1 MRRLVSALAV
11 FAIALAGVVALLAF
25 FESRD
30 QSTTSGGAS
39 SSASANG
46 PGARDPGASSSLLR
60 AGNVEL
66 RYARAADRPTLLAL
80 AEQEAGRDGRAL
92 RAAGQAVVVVRDPRA
107 APVLARAF
115 GRSLRATSADDP
127 RLQEFVEAWLGRG
140 AGG

>member
-11 FAIALAGVVALLAF
+11 FAIAFAGVVGLLAL

-30 QSTTSGGAS
+30 QSTTTGGAS
-39 SSASANG
+39 SSANADG
-46 PGARDPGASSSLLR
+46 PGVRDPGARSSLLR

-66 RYARAADRPTLLAL
+66 RYARAADRSALVAL
-80 AEQEAGRDGRAL
+80 ADREAGRDARAL
-92 RAAGQAVVVVRDPRA
+92 RETGQAVVVVRDPGA
-107 APVLARAF
+107 APILARAY
-115 GRSLRATSADDP
+115 GRSLRASSARDP